1 MLVTEGNDRGKR
13 VAVETLCQS
22 EQSGGGEATEWFS
35 RHIVP
40 DHHAVCTD
48 PTMASRSE
56 PSEASSRGKGVYG
69 KQKFLR
75 MDGYAKIRSILQ
87 PPYEQD
93 HNYSICPYQN
103 EYGNQMWSSNT
114 IVPHSV
120 HDGWTVR
127 NKASGSCIPCSY
139 PLDVHYALSLVMSY

>member
-1 MLVTEGNDRGKR
+1 MTQGSVSRWKR
-13 VAVETLCQS
+13 WARVSRVEVAKPPN
-22 EQSGGGEATEWFS
+22 GWNG
-35 RHIVP
+35 IVLGRSSCP
-40 DHHAVCTD
+40 EPQT
-48 PTMASRSE
+48 TMASRSE

-75 MDGYAKIRSILQ
+75 MEGYAKIRSILQ

-93 HNYSICPYQN
+93 HNYSVCPYQN
-103 EYGNQMWSSNT
+103 EQGNQMWSSNRT
-114 IVPHSV
+114 IPHSV

>member
-1 MLVTEGNDRGKR
+1 MTEGSVSRWKR
-13 VAVETLCQS
+13 WARVSRVEVAKPPN
-22 EQSGGGEATEWFS
+22 GRNG
-35 RHIVP
+35 IVLGRSSCP
-40 DHHAVCTD
+40 EPQT
-48 PTMASRSE
+48 TMASRSE

-75 MDGYAKIRSILQ
+75 MEGYAKIRSILQ

-93 HNYSICPYQN
+93 HNYSICPCQN

-127 NKASGSCIPCSY
+127 NNPGGGCIVGSCPQ
-139 PLDVHYALSLVMSY
+139 DVLYAHYQDMSY